1 MILVC
6 PTCGSRMQSFF
17 MDQIGREVRIGCL
30 GNNNAIMESHWF
42 ILKRLEDIL
51 QFIQP
56 PIGEWYSRSE
66 IFESL
71 INRNYHPGIANEL
84 AGWFAVNLQMAYDK
98 GRSKALRHDRHGHVV
113 GYDPQCT
120 QCQQQPVKLKVSF
133 DIGGVLSKYPNVF
146 RPIIEALQLGGIEV
160 FVITDMHDHAQSVKF
175 VQGNGFNIPADHIL
189 NSDYATHG
197 ENCKAITIEKNHI
210 DVHVDDF
217 PGYCAHTKCVSL
229 FVWPNPEQA
238 YYADDF
244 KTDGSEGEFGR
255 RRKQRV
261 TS

>member
-1 MILVC
+1 MIHDKN
-6 PTCGSRMQSFF
+6 G
-17 MDQIGREVRIGCL
+17 
-30 GNNNAIMESHWF
+30 H
-42 ILKRLEDIL
+42 
-51 QFIQP
+51 
-56 PIGEWYSRSE
+56 
-66 IFESL
+66 L
-71 INRNYHPGIANEL
+71 I
-84 AGWFAVNLQMAYDK
+84 
-98 GRSKALRHDRHGHVV
+98 

-120 QCQQQPVKLKVSF
+120 QCQQQPVKLKISF

-146 RPIIEALQLGGIEV
+146 RPIIEALQLGGIEA
-160 FVITDMHDHAQSVKF
+160 FVITDMHDHAQSVNF
-175 VQGNGFNIPADHIL
+175 VLGNGFNIPADHIL

-244 KTDGSEGEFGR
+244 KTDGSEGNFGR
-255 RRKQRV
+255 RVKAPKPPRANYSSTYGDLPRHVQEMILPHEWDNMSISEQRDWCLGRIG
-261 TS
+261 T